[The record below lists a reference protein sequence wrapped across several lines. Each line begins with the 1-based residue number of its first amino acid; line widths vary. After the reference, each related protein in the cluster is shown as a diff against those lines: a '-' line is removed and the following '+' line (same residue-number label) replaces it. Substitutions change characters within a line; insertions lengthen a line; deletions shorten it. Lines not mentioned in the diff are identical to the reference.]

1 MQHSNGRMRNFSIGD
16 RVLVNAS
23 SGTKLGTL
31 RFLGET
37 DFAEG
42 QWAGI
47 ELDEPT
53 GKNDGSVAGKRYF
66 ECKMKFGLFAPLHKI
81 SSAPLSALNK
91 SNQQLRKTSSNIG
104 SVSKLNRF
112 DSQDSVSSMAS
123 SIASS
128 TGRSRSGIRLGV
140 TSLKSPNGSTSPSIT
155 AAAVAGTNV
164 AILDALKEKDE
175 HIAQLL
181 KERDFDRGE
190 FSRVA
195 LQADELEERIATL
208 QAENARI
215 ATEADEEMSEL
226 KRLNQEYEEVQLKLS
241 SQLEDERR
249 RLEDIQFRLEEE
261 SLAKLELES
270 TVESLKHDIE
280 SLKRNSNSASD
291 SSIKVVETKP
301 VMDESVLSEFRQKQH
316 RLEEKIEKKNNEI
329 FGLQE
334 EITRK
339 EEAIFQLEASA
350 EKRKTELESLKARLR
365 ELEHESDSN
374 TNRYNRTMETV
385 DDLNRR
391 VSIAE
396 NECRSVKQERD
407 NLIDEIKDYENR
419 IFNMEQKLIEEVKR
433 ARASNDQA
441 LTHQISILESE
452 IEKKNRQE
460 RQLEDKLMET
470 KNRYEKFESKIL
482 YLNFY
487 Y

>member
-1 MQHSNGRMRNFSIGD
+1 MRNFSIGD

-91 SNQQLRKTSSNIG
+91 NSQQLRKTSSNIG
-104 SVSKLNRF
+104 SVSRLNRF

-140 TSLKSPNGSTSPSIT
+140 TSLKSPNGSTSPCATKSIT
-155 AAAVAGTNV
+155 AAAVAGTNA

-280 SLKRNSNSASD
+280 SLKRNSNSTSD
-291 SSIKVVETKP
+291 SSIKVVETKS
-301 VMDESVLSEFRQKQH
+301 VVDESVLSEFRQKQK
-316 RLEEKIEKKNNEI
+316 RLEEKVEEKNNKI
-329 FGLQE
+329 FSLQE

-350 EKRKTELESLKARLR
+350 EKRKTELESLKARLK

-374 TNRYNRTMETV
+374 SNRYNRTMETV

-391 VSIAE
+391 VSLAE

-433 ARASNDQA
+433 AKASNDQA
-441 LTHQISILESE
+441 LAHQISILESE

-482 YLNFY
+482 EF
-487 Y
+487 